1 MDKVCYYCEQSFQ
14 TIEKLTE
21 HLEVHSKTID
31 QQNKR
36 KKK

>member
-1 MDKVCYYCEQSFQ
+1 MDKVCYYCEQTFQ
-14 TIEKLTE
+14 TVEALQE

-31 QQNKR
+31 QQKR